1 MASSLRPSGKRRRGS
16 TVETVRR
23 GSPTTASH
31 RACLSSVRERQRQAI
46 IGVHRVTLI
55 RFFRAGPTPERERF
69 VRMSGK
75 RQTGRRRTSSTP
87 VLGVQS
93 APRCLLHSAGTYS
106 GPRGRRAV
114 GSRAPGRMSLNTSQW
129 TVSHLRRGATL
140 AYLFR
145 RLTGRGTMES
155 FLGFLKV
162 GCIGLFA
169 LIAIFFVLL
178 SLPKSRLRS
187 FVLEILGWFG
197 VAGSAVSVV
206 SPIDLVPDFIPLL
219 GQLDDVGMI
228 IVGIGSAIMAYM
240 MRQERARLEG

>member
-1 MASSLRPSGKRRRGS
+1 
-16 TVETVRR
+16 
-23 GSPTTASH
+23 
-31 RACLSSVRERQRQAI
+31 
-46 IGVHRVTLI
+46 
-55 RFFRAGPTPERERF
+55 
-69 VRMSGK
+69 
-75 RQTGRRRTSSTP
+75 
-87 VLGVQS
+87 
-93 APRCLLHSAGTYS
+93 
-106 GPRGRRAV
+106 
-114 GSRAPGRMSLNTSQW
+114 
-129 TVSHLRRGATL
+129 
-140 AYLFR
+140 
-145 RLTGRGTMES
+145 MES